1 MGPVAQTA
9 GRVAGGVCVSY
20 RTAVP
25 VEPGLSARVSL
36 VVAESDTALALR
48 SGDVPVLGT
57 PRLIALCEEAACLA
71 VDGKLGDPRTSVGVR
86 VQFDHLAPVR
96 IGSDVVAEATL
107 EKVEGRRIVFTVTAS
122 DGAGLVGAG
131 KVTRVIVD
139 REDFLAKAR

>member
-1 MGPVAQTA
+1 M
-9 GRVAGGVCVSY
+9 
-20 RTAVP
+20 
-25 VEPGLSARVSL
+25 
-36 VVAESDTALALR
+36 LA
-48 SGDVPVLGT
+48 T

-71 VDGKLGDPRTSVGVR
+71 VDGASSVSPRTSVGVR

-107 EKVEGRRIVFTVTAS
+107 EKVEGRRLIFTVTAT

-131 KVTRVIVD
+131 KVTRVVVD